1 MDYGFLVGEDPR
13 SINLPHGRKAG
24 EAERAGAIKYAI
36 YKHRGALEL
45 AATCRAEGYPTYDMH
60 RKWGGRILSSSEKA
74 QVDREI
80 EAHVQNLFQSPMSKS
95 GKAYNVSEWAQLQGG
110 WVRKGDSYSSYSRN
124 LRDGIEREIA
134 ERKRG
139 R

>member
-1 MDYGFLVGEDPR
+1 M
-13 SINLPHGRKAG
+13 
-24 EAERAGAIKYAI
+24 
-36 YKHRGALEL
+36 
-45 AATCRAEGYPTYDMH
+45 
-60 RKWGGRILSSSEKA
+60 SSSEKA